1 MKTYGSEPDVDDG
14 AIEIGIAEY
23 AVTPNGDEL
32 STFGLGSCVAVALH
46 DPGSGVSGL
55 AHVMLPRA
63 QADDGGEDLG
73 KFADTAVKAMLS
85 EMAELGADRD
95 GVRAKVVGGS
105 EMFDFSG
112 IAEGVG
118 RRNVEAV
125 ERELESRGI
134 PIEAEDVGGDHGRS
148 VRFDGATG
156 TLMMKTAED
165 GETEL

>member
-1 MKTYGSEPDVDDG
+1 MKTYGSEPNVHDG

-23 AVTPNGDEL
+23 AVTPNGDQL
-32 STFGLGSCVAVALH
+32 STFGLGSCVAVALYE
-46 DPGSGVSGL
+46 PESGVSAL

-63 QADDGGEDLG
+63 QGSDDGEDVG
-73 KFADTAVKAMLS
+73 KFADTAVKAMLT
-85 EMAELGADRD
+85 EMADLGADRD
-95 GVRAKVVGGS
+95 EIRAKVVGGS

-125 ERELESRGI
+125 KRELDARSI

-148 VRFDGATG
+148 VEFDGSTG
-156 TLMMKTAED
+156 TLKLKTAED
-165 GETEL
+165 GVTEL

>member
-1 MKTYGSEPDVDDG
+1 MKTYGTEPSVDDA

-46 DPGSGVSGL
+46 EPASSISAL
-55 AHVMLPRA
+55 AHVMLPRN
-63 QADDGGEDLG
+63 QGNRDGDSLG
-73 KFADTAVKAMLS
+73 KFADTAVKAMLK
-85 EMAELGADRD
+85 EMEEKGADRSE
-95 GVRAKVVGGS
+95 VRAKVVGGS

-118 RRNVEAV
+118 RRNVESV
-125 ERELESRGI
+125 KRELQTQDI

-156 TLMMKTAED
+156 TLLLKTAED

>member
-23 AVTPNGDEL
+23 AVTPNGDRL
-32 STFGLGSCVAVALH
+32 STYGLGSCVAIAMYDLE
-46 DPGSGVSGL
+46 SEVSGL
-55 AHVMLPRA
+55 AHVMLPRIRA
-63 QADDGGEDLG
+63 NDDGENAG
-73 KFADTAVKAMLS
+73 KFADTAVEAMLG
-85 EMAELGADRD
+85 EMVDYGADR
-95 GVRAKVVGGS
+95 GAMRAKVVGGS

-125 ERELESRGI
+125 KRELDSRDI

-148 VRFDGATG
+148 VEFHGTTG
-156 TLMMKTAED
+156 TLELKTAED
-165 GETEL
+165 GVTEL

>member
-1 MKTYGSEPDVDDG
+1 MKTYGTEASVDDG

-23 AVTPNGDEL
+23 AVTPNGAEL
-32 STFGLGSCVAVALH
+32 STFGLGSCVAVALYEP
-46 DPGSGVSGL
+46 DSGVSAL
-55 AHVMLPRA
+55 AHVMLPR
-63 QADDGGEDLG
+63 QGGNDDSESLG

-85 EMAELGADRD
+85 EMAELGADR
-95 GVRAKVVGGS
+95 GEVRAKVVGGS

-125 ERELESRGI
+125 KRELDSQDI

-156 TLMMKTAED
+156 TLVLKTAED

>member
-1 MKTYGSEPDVDDG
+1 MKTSGTDSSVDDG

-23 AVTPNGDEL
+23 AVSTNGEAL
-32 STFGLGSCVAVALH
+32 STFGLGSCVAVGLYE
-46 DPGSGVSGL
+46 PGSGVSAL
-55 AHVMLPRA
+55 AHVMLPRKGA
-63 QADDGGEDLG
+63 NGDGDPLG
-73 KFADTAVKAMLS
+73 KYADTAVKAMLK
-85 EMAELGADRD
+85 EMAEAGADR
-95 GVRAKVVGGS
+95 GNVRAKVVGGS

-125 ERELESRGI
+125 KRELDAQGI

-148 VRFDGATG
+148 VTFDGSGA
-156 TLMMKTAED
+156 LVLKTAVD

>member
-1 MKTYGSEPDVDDG
+1 MKTYGSEADVEDG

-23 AVTPNGDEL
+23 AVTPNGAEL
-32 STFGLGSCVAVALH
+32 STFGLGSCVAVALY
-46 DPGSGVSGL
+46 DPDSGVSGL
-55 AHVMLPRA
+55 AHVMLPRKGG
-63 QADDGGEDLG
+63 ADDSDAIG
-73 KFADTAVKAMLS
+73 KFADTAVKAMLA
-85 EMAELGADRD
+85 EMAEYGADRD
-95 GVRAKVVGGS
+95 NVRAKVVGGS

-125 ERELESRGI
+125 ERELDSHDV

-148 VRFDGATG
+148 VRFDGDTG
-156 TLMMKTAED
+156 TLVLKTAED